1 MAETLTPQEY
11 KDKIQ
16 ALQDRRKRLEFL
28 SYDSKKRGYEFE
40 GKILGKSELDA
51 AIAATQTAEKNLT
64 SQLKKSLKTSGD
76 SRKQSLALG
85 VEYKKLVDAAI
96 AIEVTDYESSIENLK
111 AWRNVQTFVENN
123 ENIKSI
129 ETVTKNPS
137 VLEIATAWL
146 RTGIG
151 PKYVKTVKDVD
162 PKKVQANTDRAVALA
177 NGFAERDTTERQ
189 GQIQVVKRGKTLV
202 KDKIVVTDEP
212 TLSAR
217 QIEIDAI
224 KTGQEAP
231 VAIATSARKGV
242 APTSKIVLTTAKTAP
257 TTSAGIQGPVGTNDT
272 QSKNGAT
279 GIQGPVGTT
288 GSAVTTAVKPTVV
301 SRSKTSTT
309 TGTGLKNG
317 EVLFDGKKV
326 KVGGSK
332 WQQIIQ
338 DEFGSMWDVYNDNP
352 EVKKVIDQSVK
363 EGWYND
369 ETKLTSRL
377 QNTNWFRTTES
388 ATRQYNIKKSTDPA
402 TLEADITKGIEDT
415 RALSLKS
422 GSGIVLADS
431 TLRMLT
437 ENKIKFGWTD
447 QQLINSIGSESVATA
462 KGGAQGV
469 ASLRQGTVASEL
481 RASADDYAQKV
492 DPAMLDMWTA
502 DILQGSKTQDQFV
515 EQMKMQASQ
524 QYRSLAPQIEKNQT
538 VKQAVSMYS
547 NAANIVL
554 GIDPSTIDWS
564 QDKWNTAL
572 NYKDPKTNEYR
583 TMDSSEWN
591 RHLRAQPEWKKTD
604 DAKNAYRNLALTLAS
619 GFGKT
624 L

>member
-1 MAETLTPQEY
+1 MAETVTPQEY
-11 KDKIQ
+11 KDQIE
-16 ALQDRRKRLEFL
+16 ALQERRKKLEIL
-28 SYDSKKRGYEFE
+28 SYDSKKGGYEFE
-40 GKILGKSELDA
+40 GKILGKTDLDT
-51 AIAATQTAEKNLT
+51 AIAATKTSEKNLIAR
-64 SQLKKSLKTSGD
+64 LRKSLKTSEV
-76 SRKQSLALG
+76 SRNKSLNLG

-96 AIEVTDYESSIENLK
+96 AVEVTDYESSIENLK

-123 ENIKSI
+123 KDIKSV

-177 NGFAERDTTERQ
+177 TGFAEKDTTKRE
-189 GQIQVVKRGKTLV
+189 GQIQIVERGKTFLRDRV
-202 KDKIVVTDEP
+202 VVTDDP
-212 TLSAR
+212 TLQAR
-217 QIEIDAI
+217 KIEIDAI
-224 KTGQEAP
+224 KVGQDAP
-231 VAIATSARKGV
+231 VEIATSARKGT
-242 APTSKIVLTTAKTAP
+242 APVSKITLASKTVAGKVPAVKRVDASGRSGMGATAP
-257 TTSAGIQGPVGTNDT
+257 KPPLGGGGT
-272 QSKNGAT
+272 G
-279 GIQGPVGTT
+279 GGTT
-288 GSAVTTAVKPTVV
+288 GS
-301 SRSKTSTT
+301 
-309 TGTGLKNG
+309 GTGGGLKKG

-352 EVKKVIDQSVK
+352 EVKKVIDISVK

-388 ATRQYNIKKSTDPA
+388 ATRQYNIRKSTDPA
-402 TLEADITKGIEDT
+402 TLEADINKGIEDT
-415 RALSLKS
+415 RALSLEV
-422 GSGIVLADS
+422 GSGVVLSDS

-437 ENKIKFGWTD
+437 ENQIKFGWSP
-447 QQLINSIGSESVATA
+447 QQMKNAIGSESIATA
-462 KGGAQGV
+462 QGGAQGV
-469 ASLRQGTVASEL
+469 ASLRQGSVAAGL

-492 DPAMLDMWTA
+492 DPAMLDMWTQE
-502 DILQGSKTQDQFV
+502 ILKGTKTETQFTD
-515 EQMKMQASQ
+515 QMKMQASQ

-547 NAANIVL
+547 DAANNVL
-554 GIDPSTIDWS
+554 GIDPSTINWTE
-564 QDKWNTAL
+564 DKWNKAL
-572 NYKDPKTNEYR
+572 NYQDPKTNEYR

-591 RHLRAQPEWKKTD
+591 RYLRAQPEWKKTD
-604 DAKNAYRNLALTLAS
+604 AAKNAYRKLALTLAS

>member
-1 MAETLTPQEY
+1 MAELLTPQEY
-11 KDKIQ
+11 KDKIK
-16 ALQDRRKRLEFL
+16 ALQDRRKKLEAL
-28 SYDSKKRGYEFE
+28 SYNSKKRGYEFE
-40 GKILGKSELDA
+40 GKVLGKSDLDA
-51 AIAATQTAEKNLT
+51 AVSATQTAEKNLT
-64 SQLKKSLKTSGD
+64 TQLSKSLKTSGA
-76 SRKQSLALG
+76 STKQSLALG
-85 VEYKKLVDAAI
+85 AEYQKLVDAAI

-137 VLEIATAWL
+137 VLEIATSWL

-162 PKKVQANTDRAVALA
+162 PKKAQVNTDRAVSLA
-177 NGFAERDTTERQ
+177 NSFAERDTTERGTRIRKD
-189 GQIQVVKRGKTLV
+189 GQKVST
-202 KDKIVVTDEP
+202 DKITVTDEP

-224 KTGQEAP
+224 KAGQEAP
-231 VAIATSARKGV
+231 VEISTSARKGV
-242 APTSKIVLTTAKTAP
+242 APTSTVTLTTSSKAPTGKTTPVKRVDVSGRSGMGATAP
-257 TTSAGIQGPVGTNDT
+257 KTPLGGGGTGGGGGGGGN
-272 QSKNGAT
+272 
-279 GIQGPVGTT
+279 
-288 GSAVTTAVKPTVV
+288 
-301 SRSKTSTT
+301 
-309 TGTGLKNG
+309 TGTGLGTN
-317 EVLFDGKKV
+317 EVIFDGKKV

-352 EVKKVIDQSVK
+352 EVKKVIDLSVK

-369 ETKLTSRL
+369 EVKLTSRL

-415 RALSLKS
+415 RALSLKA
-422 GSGIVLADS
+422 GSGVVLADS

-437 ENKIKFGWTD
+437 ENKIKFGWSD
-447 QQLINSIGSESVATA
+447 QQLLNSIGSEAIATA
-462 KGGAQGV
+462 QGGAQGV
-469 ASLRQGTVASEL
+469 AALRQGTVAAGL

-502 DILQGSKTQDQFV
+502 DVLKGTKTETQFT

-547 NAANIVL
+547 NAAQNVL
-554 GIDPSTIDWS
+554 GIDPSTIDWT
-564 QDKWNTAL
+564 QDKWNKAL
-572 NYKDPKTNEYR
+572 NYQDPKTNEYR

-604 DAKNAYRNLALTLAS
+604 AAKNAYRNLALTLAS

>member
-1 MAETLTPQEY
+1 MAETFTPQEY

-28 SYDSKKRGYEFE
+28 SYDSKKGGYEFE
-40 GKILGKSELDA
+40 GKILGKSDVDV
-51 AIAATQTAEKNLT
+51 AIAATKTSEKNLT
-64 SQLKKSLKTSGD
+64 AQLRKSLKVSSD
-76 SRKQSLALG
+76 STKKSLALG

-123 ENIKSI
+123 ENIKSV

-146 RTGIG
+146 RTGVG
-151 PKYVKTVKDVD
+151 PKYVKAVKDID
-162 PKKVQANTDRAVALA
+162 PKKVQLNTDRAVTLA
-177 NGFAERDTTERQ
+177 IGFAEKDTTERQ

-212 TLSAR
+212 TLDAR
-217 QIEIDAI
+217 KIEIDAI
-224 KTGQEAP
+224 KVGQEAP
-231 VAIATSARKGV
+231 TEIATSARRGV
-242 APTSKIVLTTAKTAP
+242 APASTITLTPTKSSAQLKQVTSRVTKKP
-257 TTSAGIQGPVGTNDT
+257 PVISGKGGNLPGGGGTNN
-272 QSKNGAT
+272 NG
-279 GIQGPVGTT
+279 GGG
-288 GSAVTTAVKPTVV
+288 GGGD
-301 SRSKTSTT
+301 
-309 TGTGLKNG
+309 TGTGLGAN
-317 EVLFDGKKV
+317 EAIFDGKKV
-326 KVGGSK
+326 KIGGSK

-352 EVKKVIDQSVK
+352 EVKKVIDLSVK

-422 GSGIVLADS
+422 GSGIVLSDT

-462 KGGAQGV
+462 RGGAQGI
-469 ASLRQGTVASEL
+469 ASLRQGTVAAGL

-502 DILQGSKTQDQFV
+502 DILKGTKTETQFT

-547 NAANIVL
+547 NAAQNVL
-554 GIDPSTIDWS
+554 GIDPSTIDWT
-564 QDKWNTAL
+564 QDKWNKAL
-572 NYKDPKTNEYR
+572 NYQDPKTNEYR

>member
-11 KDKIQ
+11 KDKIK
-16 ALQDRRKRLEFL
+16 ALQDRRKKLEAL

-40 GKILGKSELDA
+40 GKVLGKSDLDA
-51 AIAATQTAEKNLT
+51 AVSATQTAEKNLT
-64 SQLKKSLKTSGD
+64 SQLSKSLKTSGA
-76 SRKQSLALG
+76 STKQSLALG
-85 VEYKKLVDAAI
+85 AEYQKLVDAAI

-129 ETVTKNPS
+129 EIVTKNPS
-137 VLEIATAWL
+137 VLEIATSWL

-162 PKKVQANTDRAVALA
+162 PKKTQVNTDRAVSLA
-177 NGFAERDTTERQ
+177 NSFAERDTTERGTRIRKD
-189 GQIQVVKRGKTLV
+189 GQKVST
-202 KDKIVVTDEP
+202 DKITVTDEP

-224 KTGQEAP
+224 KAGQEAP
-231 VAIATSARKGV
+231 VEISTSARKGV
-242 APTSKIVLTTAKTAP
+242 APTSTVTLTTSTKAPTGKTTPVKRVDVSGRSGMGATAP
-257 TTSAGIQGPVGTNDT
+257 KTPLGGGETGAGGGGGGG
-272 QSKNGAT
+272 GA
-279 GIQGPVGTT
+279 
-288 GSAVTTAVKPTVV
+288 
-301 SRSKTSTT
+301 
-309 TGTGLKNG
+309 GTGLGKN
-317 EVLFDGKKV
+317 EVIFDGKKV

-352 EVKKVIDQSVK
+352 EVKKVIDISVK

-369 ETKLTSRL
+369 EVKLTSRL

-402 TLEADITKGIEDT
+402 SLEADITKGIEDT

-437 ENKIKFGWTD
+437 ENKIKFGWSD
-447 QQLINSIGSESVATA
+447 QQLLNSIGSESIATA
-462 KGGAQGV
+462 QGGATGV
-469 ASLRQGTVASEL
+469 AALRQGTVAAKL

-492 DPAMLDMWTA
+492 DQTMLDTWTA
-502 DILQGSKTQDQFV
+502 DILKGTKTETQFTD
-515 EQMKMQASQ
+515 EMKLQASQ

-538 VKQAVSMYS
+538 VKQAVTMYS
-547 NAANIVL
+547 NAAKTVL
-554 GIDPSTIDWS
+554 GIDPSTIDWT
-564 QDKWNTAL
+564 QDKWNKAI
-572 NYKDPKTNEYR
+572 NYQDPKTNEYR

-591 RHLRAQPEWKKTD
+591 RYLRSQPEWKKTD

>member
-1 MAETLTPQEY
+1 MAELLTPQEY
-11 KDKIQ
+11 KDKIK
-16 ALQDRRKRLEFL
+16 ALQDRRKKLEAL
-28 SYDSKKRGYEFE
+28 SYNSEKRGYEFE
-40 GKILGKSELDA
+40 GKVLGQSDLDT
-51 AIAATQTAEKNLT
+51 AISATETSKKTLT
-64 SQLKKSLKTSGD
+64 SQLSKSLKTSGA
-76 SRKQSLALG
+76 STKKSLELG

-96 AIEVTDYESSIENLK
+96 AVEVTDYESSIENLK

-123 ENIKSI
+123 KDIKSV

-137 VLEIATAWL
+137 VLEIATSWL

-162 PKKVQANTDRAVALA
+162 PKKVQVNTDRAVALA
-177 NGFAERDTTERQ
+177 NGFAERDTTERGTRIRKD
-189 GQIQVVKRGKTLV
+189 GQKVST
-202 KDKIVVTDEP
+202 DKVTVTDEP

-231 VAIATSARKGV
+231 VEIATSARKGT
-242 APTSKIVLTTAKTAP
+242 APVSKITLASKTV
-257 TTSAGIQGPVGTNDT
+257 AGKVPVVKRVDASGR
-272 QSKNGAT
+272 SGMGAT
-279 GIQGPVGTT
+279 PPKTPLGGGGGGGGGGTT
-288 GSAVTTAVKPTVV
+288 GS
-301 SRSKTSTT
+301 
-309 TGTGLKNG
+309 GTGLKKD
-317 EVLFDGKKV
+317 EVIFDGKKV

-352 EVKKVIDQSVK
+352 EVKKVIDLSVK

-369 ETKLTSRL
+369 EVKLTSRL

-388 ATRQYNIKKSTDPA
+388 ATRQFNIKKSTDPA
-402 TLEADITKGIEDT
+402 TLEADINKGIEDT

-422 GSGIVLADS
+422 GSGVVLADG

-437 ENKIKFGWTD
+437 ENKIKFGWSD
-447 QQLINSIGSESVATA
+447 QQLLNAIGSEAIATA
-462 KGGAQGV
+462 QGGAQGV
-469 ASLRQGTVASEL
+469 AALRQGTVAAGL

-492 DPAMLDMWTA
+492 DPAMLDMWTQE
-502 DILQGSKTQDQFV
+502 ILKGSKTETQFTDL
-515 EQMKMQASQ
+515 MKLQASQ
-524 QYRSLAPQIEKNQT
+524 QYRSLAPQIEKDQT
-538 VKQAVSMYS
+538 VKEAVTMYS
-547 NAANIVL
+547 NAAQNVL
-554 GIDPSTIDWS
+554 GIDPSTIDWT
-564 QDKWNTAL
+564 QDKWGKAL
-572 NYKDPKTNEYR
+572 NYQDPKTNEYR

-591 RHLRAQPEWKKTD
+591 RHLRSLPEWKKTD
-604 DAKNAYRNLALTLAS
+604 GAKNAYRNLALTLAS

>member
-11 KDKIQ
+11 KDKIK
-16 ALQDRRKRLEFL
+16 ALQDRRKKLEAL

-40 GKILGKSELDA
+40 GKVLGKSDLDA
-51 AIAATQTAEKNLT
+51 AVSATQTAEKNLT
-64 SQLKKSLKTSGD
+64 SQLSKSLKTSGA
-76 SRKQSLALG
+76 STKQSLALG
-85 VEYKKLVDAAI
+85 AEYQKLVDAAI

-137 VLEIATAWL
+137 VLEIATSWL

-162 PKKVQANTDRAVALA
+162 PKKTQVNTDRAVSLA
-177 NGFAERDTTERQ
+177 NSFAERDTTERGTRIRKD
-189 GQIQVVKRGKTLV
+189 GQKVST
-202 KDKIVVTDEP
+202 DKITVTDEP

-217 QIEIDAI
+217 QIEIDSI
-224 KTGQEAP
+224 KAGQEAP
-231 VAIATSARKGV
+231 VEISTSARKGV
-242 APTSKIVLTTAKTAP
+242 APTSTVTLTTSTKAPTGKTTPVKRVDVSGRSGMGATAP
-257 TTSAGIQGPVGTNDT
+257 KTPLGGGGGGGGGAGSGG
-272 QSKNGAT
+272 G
-279 GIQGPVGTT
+279 GGG
-288 GSAVTTAVKPTVV
+288 G
-301 SRSKTSTT
+301 
-309 TGTGLKNG
+309 TGTGLGKN
-317 EVLFDGKKV
+317 EVIFDGKKV

-352 EVKKVIDQSVK
+352 EVKKVIDLSVK

-369 ETKLTSRL
+369 EVKLTSRL

-415 RALSLKS
+415 RALSLKA
-422 GSGIVLADS
+422 GSGVVLADS

-437 ENKIKFGWTD
+437 ENKIKFGWSD
-447 QQLINSIGSESVATA
+447 QQLLNSIGSESIATA
-462 KGGAQGV
+462 QGGAQGV
-469 ASLRQGTVASEL
+469 AALRQGTVAAGL

-492 DPAMLDMWTA
+492 DPAMLDMWTQE
-502 DILQGSKTQDQFV
+502 ILKGSKTETQFT

-547 NAANIVL
+547 NAAQNVL
-554 GIDPSTIDWS
+554 GIDPSTIDWT
-564 QDKWNTAL
+564 QDKWNKAL
-572 NYKDPKTNEYR
+572 NYQDPKTNEYR

-604 DAKNAYRNLALTLAS
+604 AAKNAYRNLALTLAS

>member
-1 MAETLTPQEY
+1 MAELLTPQEY
-11 KDKIQ
+11 KDKIK
-16 ALQDRRKRLEFL
+16 ALQDRRKKLEAL

-40 GKILGKSELDA
+40 GKVLGKSDLDVA
-51 AIAATQTAEKNLT
+51 VSATQTAEKNLT
-64 SQLKKSLKTSGD
+64 TQLSKSLKTSGA
-76 SRKQSLALG
+76 STKQSLALG
-85 VEYKKLVDAAI
+85 AEYQKLVDAAI
-96 AIEVTDYESSIENLK
+96 AIEVTNYESSIENLK

-137 VLEIATAWL
+137 VLEIATSWL

-162 PKKVQANTDRAVALA
+162 PKKAQVNTDRAVSLA
-177 NGFAERDTTERQ
+177 NSFAERDTTERGTRIRKD
-189 GQIQVVKRGKTLV
+189 GQKVST
-202 KDKIVVTDEP
+202 DKITVTDEP

-224 KTGQEAP
+224 KVGQEAP
-231 VAIATSARKGV
+231 VEISTSARKGV
-242 APTSKIVLTTAKTAP
+242 APTSTVTLTTSSKAPTGKTTLVKRVDVSGRSGMGATAP
-257 TTSAGIQGPVGTNDT
+257 KVP
-272 QSKNGAT
+272 
-279 GIQGPVGTT
+279 
-288 GSAVTTAVKPTVV
+288 VV
-301 SRSKTSTT
+301 SGGGGGGGGGS
-309 TGTGLKNG
+309 TGTGLGTN
-317 EVLFDGKKV
+317 EVIFDGKKV

-352 EVKKVIDQSVK
+352 EVKQVIDLSVK
-363 EGWYND
+363 ECWYND
-369 ETKLTSRL
+369 EVKLTSRL

-422 GSGIVLADS
+422 GSGIVLSDT

-462 KGGAQGV
+462 QGGAQGV
-469 ASLRQGTVASEL
+469 ASLRQGTVAAGL

-502 DILQGSKTQDQFV
+502 DILKGTKTETQFT

-547 NAANIVL
+547 NAAQNVL
-554 GIDPSTIDWS
+554 GIDPSTIDWA
-564 QDKWNTAL
+564 QDKWNKAL
-572 NYKDPKTNEYR
+572 NYQDPKTNEYR

>member
-11 KDKIQ
+11 KDKIK
-16 ALQDRRKRLEFL
+16 ALQDRRKKLEAL

-40 GKILGKSELDA
+40 GKVLGKSDLDA
-51 AIAATQTAEKNLT
+51 AVSATQTAEKNLT
-64 SQLKKSLKTSGD
+64 TQLSKSLKTSGA
-76 SRKQSLALG
+76 STKQSLALG
-85 VEYKKLVDAAI
+85 AEYQKLVDAAI

-137 VLEIATAWL
+137 VLEIATSWL

-162 PKKVQANTDRAVALA
+162 PKKAQVNTDRAVSLA
-177 NGFAERDTTERQ
+177 NSFAERDTTERGTRIRKD
-189 GQIQVVKRGKTLV
+189 GQKVST
-202 KDKIVVTDEP
+202 DKITVTDEP

-224 KTGQEAP
+224 KAGQEAP
-231 VAIATSARKGV
+231 VEISTSARKGV
-242 APTSKIVLTTAKTAP
+242 APTSTVTLTTSSKTPTGKTTPVKRVDVSGRSGMGATAP
-257 TTSAGIQGPVGTNDT
+257 KTPLGGG
-272 QSKNGAT
+272 G
-279 GIQGPVGTT
+279 GGGGG
-288 GSAVTTAVKPTVV
+288 GS
-301 SRSKTSTT
+301 
-309 TGTGLKNG
+309 TGTGLGTN
-317 EVLFDGKKV
+317 EAIFDGKKV

-352 EVKKVIDQSVK
+352 EVKKVIDLSVK

-369 ETKLTSRL
+369 EVKLTSRL

-415 RALSLKS
+415 RALSLKA
-422 GSGIVLADS
+422 GSGVVLADS

-437 ENKIKFGWTD
+437 ENKIKFGWSD
-447 QQLINSIGSESVATA
+447 QQLLNSIGSEAIATA
-462 KGGAQGV
+462 QGGAQGV
-469 ASLRQGTVASEL
+469 AALRQGTVAAGL

-492 DPAMLDMWTA
+492 DPAMLDMWTQE
-502 DILQGSKTQDQFV
+502 ILKGTKTETQFT

-547 NAANIVL
+547 NAAQNVL
-554 GIDPSTIDWS
+554 GIDPSTIDWT
-564 QDKWNTAL
+564 QDKWNKAL
-572 NYKDPKTNEYR
+572 NYQDPKTNEYR

-604 DAKNAYRNLALTLAS
+604 AAKNAYRNLALTLAS